1 MTSDIAKRQR
11 TVPSAKAFEF
21 IWKRPVPE
29 VLQTG
34 EHFDRYDEETGILE
48 PNCFVRVDK
57 DGFFIYWQSENN
69 DSQQLEL
76 SQISD
81 VRSGTK
87 PKRIS
92 KEKIVSEVND
102 LYVIIITLTRLF

>member
-34 EHFDRYDEETGILE
+34 EHFDRYDE
-48 PNCFVRVDK
+48 
-57 DGFFIYWQSENN
+57 
-69 DSQQLEL
+69 
-76 SQISD
+76 
-81 VRSGTK
+81 
-87 PKRIS
+87 
-92 KEKIVSEVND
+92 VNIHIEFH
-102 LYVIIITLTRLF
+102 LL

>member
-34 EHFDRYDEETGILE
+34 EHFDRYDE
-48 PNCFVRVDK
+48 
-57 DGFFIYWQSENN
+57 

-87 PKRIS
+87 PKKSNI
-92 KEKIVSEVND
+92 ELVNIRSYIYGSYLLNFKWLSMD
-102 LYVIIITLTRLF
+102 RLLSNLL